1 MTPTERI
8 KRSILNGTVSH
19 AYIFEGSRISGR
31 EDAALSFLRALSG
44 RMELENDP
52 DFYEV
57 RAEQGKGRTV
67 KSIKDQDMEELQARL
82 NMKPQGDR
90 NLALIRDADTMTVRA
105 QNRFLKTLEEP
116 QKGTVIILLS
126 ENTEN
131 LLETIRSRCVI
142 YRFYD
147 GKKSDTV
154 SFDEMNELLETVI
167 RKGSFHQIRQA
178 VSGKIRGREDAMCFL
193 DLLENKLRNIM
204 VGEDTD
210 TEYMDRKSAIKA
222 IELTEQTAR
231 DIRGNAVPAYAVKGL
246 ALKIQENSRW

>member
-1 MTPTERI
+1 MTPAERI
-8 KRSILNGTVSH
+8 KRSILSGTVSH
-19 AYIFEGSRISGR
+19 AYIFEGSRISVR
-31 EDAALSFLRALSG
+31 EDAALCFLRALSG
-44 RMELENDP
+44 RMDLEKDP

-82 NMKPQGDR
+82 AMKPQGDR
-90 NLALIRDADTMTVRA
+90 NMALIRDADTMTVRA

-147 GKKSDTV
+147 DRKSETV
-154 SFDEMNELLETVI
+154 SFDDMNGLLEKVI
-167 RKGSFHQIRQA
+167 RRGSFHEIRQA
-178 VSGKIRGREDAMCFL
+178 VSKEIRGREDAMCFL

-204 VGEDTD
+204 VGEDSD
-210 TEYMDRKSAIKA
+210 SQYMNRQSAIRA

-231 DIRGNAVPAYAVKGL
+231 DIRGNAVPTYAVKAL

>member
-1 MTPTERI
+1 MTPYERI

-19 AYIFEGSRISGR
+19 AYIFEGSRLSGR

-44 RMELENDP
+44 RTDLENNP

-57 RAEQGKGRTV
+57 SAEQSKGRTV

-82 NMKPQGDR
+82 AMKPQGDR

-147 GKKSDTV
+147 GRKSDTV
-154 SFDEMNELLETVI
+154 SFDDMNGLLEKVI
-167 RKGSFHQIRQA
+167 RRGSFHEIRQA
-178 VSGKIRGREDAMCFL
+178 VSKEIRGREDAMCFL

-204 VGEDTD
+204 VGEDAD
-210 TEYMDRKSAIKA
+210 SQYMNRQSAIKA

-231 DIRGNAVPAYAVKGL
+231 DIRGNAVPTYAVKAL
-246 ALKIQENSRW
+246 ALKIQENSKW